1 MIRSH
6 FFNQIN
12 NEKYIDWRNR
22 LRVEYALEILI
33 REQKYDKTIE
43 VLGAESGFRSYS
55 AFIRSFK
62 QFTGKLPKDFI
73 KEINA

>member
-1 MIRSH
+1 MKNILTG
-6 FFNQIN
+6 
-12 NEKYIDWRNR
+12 EID

-43 VLGAESGFRSYS
+43 VLGEESGFRSYS

-73 KEINA
+73 KEIIG